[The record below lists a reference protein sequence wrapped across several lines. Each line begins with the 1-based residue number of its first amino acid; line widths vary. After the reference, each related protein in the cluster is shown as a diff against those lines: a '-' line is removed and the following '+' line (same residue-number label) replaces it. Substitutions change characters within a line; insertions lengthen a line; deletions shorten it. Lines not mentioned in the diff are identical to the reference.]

1 MWVLGINWRFHDASA
16 ALVDGDGRVLA
27 TAEEERYSRV
37 KHAWNTLP
45 REAVAFCLR
54 TGGISW
60 RDLDVVAIG
69 WDLRLLRPWSDAD
82 TDELYAEVFGPGATG
97 RNTPR
102 LEFVEHHL
110 AHACSAFYAS
120 GFAAAGVLVV
130 DGTGE
135 SDSTSIYAA
144 RHGAGLTRRRSWPR
158 EYSLGTM
165 YEAAT
170 RLLGFG
176 GLEAGKTMGLA
187 PYGTAGDHVVL
198 PFGDEISSG
207 SWGNK
212 MLLDLPPGPSN
223 PQVRQAWT
231 RYLRGRFGAVT
242 RGQDELDR
250 DPVAVRVAASAQ
262 RTVEEAMRALH
273 AETVSLSG
281 SPNVCLA
288 GGVALNCVSNGR
300 LPEPLY
306 IPPFPHDSGVSL
318 GAAWAIAPPAR
329 PAPLES
335 PYLGGPLEAGPQAG
349 QARADGLRVEP
360 FAPEVATELLLDG
373 AIGAVAEGRA
383 EVGPRA
389 LGHRSIIAI
398 PRPADVRDRI
408 NVLKGREPWRPLAPV
423 TFPEYAPRLWPDQGR
438 RALYMVGAAAV
449 SAHGQEA
456 MPAVTHV
463 DATTRP
469 QVLPSGAAP
478 VVESILR
485 QLQQVGLPP
494 VLVNTSLNGRGEPI
508 INSAAQ
514 AIDAL
519 KALSLDFLILGEHLI
534 RPPR

>member
-16 ALVDGDGRVLA
+16 ALVDGDGRLFA
-27 TAEEERYSRV
+27 LAEEERYSRV

-54 TGGISW
+54 TGGITW
-60 RDLDVVAIG
+60 REVDVVAIG
-69 WDLRLLRPWSDAD
+69 WDLRLMGPWSDAD
-82 TDELYAEVFGPGATG
+82 TGELYAEIFGPGAAG
-97 RNTPR
+97 REAPR

-120 GFAAAGVLVV
+120 GFPEAGVLVA

-135 SDSTSIYAA
+135 SAATSIFAA
-144 RHGAGLTRRRSWPR
+144 QHGAGLTLRRRWPR
-158 EYSLGTM
+158 KYSLGTM

-187 PYGTAGDHVVL
+187 PYGIADDHVVL
-198 PFGDEISSG
+198 PFGDEVSTG
-207 SWGNK
+207 PWGNK
-212 MLLDLPPGPSN
+212 MLCDLPPDPSN
-223 PQVRQAWT
+223 PQMREAWT
-231 RYLRGRFGAVT
+231 RYLADRFGAVT
-242 RGQDELDR
+242 RPPGELDQ
-250 DPVAVRVAASAQ
+250 DPIAVRIAASVQ
-262 RTVEEAMRALH
+262 RTVEEAMRALY
-273 AETVSLSG
+273 AETVCLSG
-281 SPNVCLA
+281 SPNICLA

-306 IPPFPHDSGVSL
+306 IPPFPHDAGVSL
-318 GAAWAIAPPAR
+318 GAAWAIAPPAC
-329 PAPLES
+329 PVPLQS
-335 PYLGGPLEAGPQAG
+335 PYLGGTLDAGPQAD
-349 QARADGLRVEP
+349 QARADGMHVEP
-360 FAPEVATELLLDG
+360 FVPEVAAELLLHG

-383 EVGPRA
+383 EAGPRA

-398 PRPADVRDRI
+398 PRPAGVRDRI

-423 TFPEYAPRLWPDQGR
+423 TFPDYAPRLWPGQGS
-438 RALYMVGAAAV
+438 RALYMVGAATV
-449 SAHGQEA
+449 SAHGQQV

-478 VVESILR
+478 AVESILR
-485 QLQQVGLPP
+485 QLQQAGLPP

-508 INSAAQ
+508 IDSAAQ
-514 AIDAL
+514 AVDTL
-519 KALSLDFLILGEHLI
+519 KGLSLDFLILGQHLI

>member
-16 ALVDGDGRVLA
+16 ALVAGDGTVLA
-27 TAEEERYSRV
+27 LAEEERYCRV
-37 KHAWNTLP
+37 KHAWGTLP
-45 REAVAFCLR
+45 RQAVACCLR
-54 TGGISW
+54 AGSITW
-60 RDLDVVAIG
+60 RDLDVVAVG
-69 WDLRLLRPWSDAD
+69 WDLRLMRAWSDTD
-82 TDELYAEVFGPGATG
+82 TGDLYAEIFGTGATG
-97 RNTPR
+97 PDAPR

-120 GFAAAGVLVV
+120 GFTEAGVLVA

-135 SDSTSIYAA
+135 SDAMTIYAA
-144 RHGAGLTRRRSWPR
+144 RRGAGLTRLRHWSR

-187 PYGTAGDHVVL
+187 PYGIADGHVVL
-198 PFGDEISSG
+198 PFGDAVSAG
-207 SWGNK
+207 PHGNK
-212 MLLDLPPGPSN
+212 LLLGLPPGPPN

-231 RYLRGRFGAVT
+231 RYLLDRFGAVT
-242 RGQDELDR
+242 AGPDELDR
-250 DPVAVRVAASAQ
+250 DPVAVRIAASVQ

-281 SPNVCLA
+281 SPSICLA

-300 LPEPLY
+300 LPEPVY
-306 IPPFPHDSGVSL
+306 IPPFPHDAGVSL

-329 PAPLES
+329 PVPLPS
-335 PYLGGPLEAGPQAG
+335 PYLGGTLETGPQID
-349 QARADGLRVEP
+349 QARADGLHVEP
-360 FAPEVATELLLDG
+360 FDPATAAALLLDG

-383 EVGPRA
+383 EAGPRA

-398 PRPADVRDRI
+398 PRPAGVRDRI

-423 TFPEYAPRLWPDQGR
+423 TLPDYAPQLWPGQGT
-438 RALYMVGAAAV
+438 RALYMAGAAAV
-449 SAHGQEA
+449 SAHGQQV

-469 QVLPSGAAP
+469 QVLPVGAAP

-485 QLQQVGLPP
+485 ELQQAGLPP
-494 VLVNTSLNGRGEPI
+494 VTVNTSLNGRGEPI
-508 INSAAQ
+508 ADSAAQ
-514 AIDAL
+514 AIGAL
-519 KALSLDFLILGEHLI
+519 HDLGLDFLILDAHLI
-534 RPPR
+534 RRG